1 MSTVYAPVP
10 GKVDDILM
18 DEDEFKQMLGI
29 SAENAESIWGHQKI
43 DETLN
48 SSDGTIDDKTF
59 NEVIKTIDF
68 DDLLETMSDDS
79 PSQSNIIPN
88 IEDSTSKLRTDFS
101 NTGMLMSQRDPM
113 ISHGSMTITGGAD
126 LKITTTPVLLE
137 QRICQ
142 DSTYN
147 KDMKKCEDKDIKVED
162 LLMEKD
168 TKAEKVEERKENR
181 QIQKKEQIL
190 QKESENVSFSEKILQ
205 NLPIFVVMFMAILL
219 IFNLIAQST
228 VELSPFALTGL
239 AMASTISSLYLYSNQ
254 YL

>member
-1 MSTVYAPVP
+1 MIMRRGREFTVQMKTLWHEFEVPIQGVGNMSTVYAPVP
-10 GKVDDILM
+10 GKVEDVLM

-29 SAENAESIWGHQKI
+29 SAQNAESIWGHQKI

-48 SSDGTIDDKTF
+48 SSDETIDDKTF

-101 NTGMLMSQRDPM
+101 NTDMLMSQRDPM

-147 KDMKKCEDKDIKVED
+147 KGKFF
-162 LLMEKD
+162 
-168 TKAEKVEERKENR
+168 
-181 QIQKKEQIL
+181 
-190 QKESENVSFSEKILQ
+190 NVLKQ
-205 NLPIFVVMFMAILL
+205 
-219 IFNLIAQST
+219 
-228 VELSPFALTGL
+228 
-239 AMASTISSLYLYSNQ
+239 LYL
-254 YL
+254 